1 MDRLVTGAPIY
12 WIGGSSCGGKS
23 TLARRLADEHGMA
36 LYSCDEHYEEHLLG
50 ISDQAPSAMR
60 TVSRMSADEIFYAR
74 SVSEQLSTYVDVLM
88 EDFAYVWRDLATRAH
103 GPVVVEGNQL
113 LPWVME
119 PLLRPQDR
127 AIWLIPTEDFQR
139 EHYAKRGWIH
149 GILRSTSNPEVA
161 FNNWMTRDALFA
173 ERVRTEAQERGL
185 EVMAVDGSRTL
196 DEMYA
201 EVLARLG
208 L

>member
-1 MDRLVTGAPIY
+1 MTGAPIY

-23 TLARRLADEHGMA
+23 SLARRLADEYGLA
-36 LYSCDEHYEEHLLG
+36 LYSCDEHYEGHLG
-50 ISDQAPSAMR
+50 RIADRAPSAMLA
-60 TVSRMSADEIFYAR
+60 VSRMKAEEIFYTR
-74 SVSEQLSTYVDVLM
+74 SVSEQLATYLDVLQ
-88 EDFAYVWRDLATRAH
+88 EDFHHVRNDLAAFGD

-139 EHYAKRGWIH
+139 EHYATRGWIH